1 MRIQF
6 GRYLIGRYLIIGRY
20 LKKVMSVALAVC
32 ASATWASDYNALLN
46 DYVKQGA
53 RDGIR
58 AMMVDYKGWAG
69 DVRHQ
74 KAMSAYTKAWP
85 TFASAQEKMAF
96 WINAYNL
103 LTIDLITREQET
115 DSIKHLGSLFTNPW
129 KKHRWTIGN
138 RTVTLN
144 EIEHKILRPMG
155 DPRIHMAIN
164 CASLSCPDLRAQA
177 YTAAK
182 LNQQLNEQSRLF
194 LQNTNKGMRV
204 DGQTLVMSKIF
215 DWFEDDFDAVG
226 GVWAFVKHHAGKVP
240 IALPGG
246 QPTIKYL
253 SYNWQLNGQW

>member
-1 MRIQF
+1 MRTQF
-6 GRYLIGRYLIIGRY
+6 GRYLIVGRY
-20 LKKVMSVALAVC
+20 LKQVMSIALVMC
-32 ASATWASDYNALLN
+32 ASSTWASDYNALLK

-69 DVRHQ
+69 DARHQ
-74 KAMSAYTKAWP
+74 KAMSTYTNAWP

-115 DSIKHLGSLFTNPW
+115 DSIKNLGSLFTNPW
-129 KKHRWTIGN
+129 KKHQWTIGN
-138 RTVTLN
+138 RTVTLD
-144 EIEHKILRPMG
+144 EIEHKILRPMK

-164 CASLSCPDLRAQA
+164 CASLSCPDLRAEA
-177 YTAAK
+177 YTADT
-182 LNQQLNEQSRLF
+182 LDQQLNEQSRLF
-194 LQNTNKGMRV
+194 LQNTHKGMRV

-215 DWFEDDFDAVG
+215 DWFESDFDTVG
-226 GVWAFVKHHAGKVP
+226 GVWAFVKHHGGKASV
-240 IALPGG
+240 ALPNGK
-246 QPTIKYL
+246 PAIKYL